1 MIENII
7 AILVVIAMS
16 IFTLGTFILA
26 QHKEEIWDKIKL
38 KDNDI

>member
-26 QHKEEIWDKIKL
+26 QHKNEIWEELREIL
-38 KDNDI
+38 K